1 VDQPY
6 DANPGNGGNLGQN
19 FNPNNGGAR
28 NGGNFNGGNVNG
40 GAFNGGN
47 FNGGA
52 VNNGGVWNGGL
63 NGGVNVGP
71 YVGGNVTDTGPITG
85 ANFADWANR
94 LRTVQNLI
102 DDPQLRQQV
111 ANALAQAQ
119 DMRRNYLRNRIP
131 PQWNL
136 VTSTVIEPLNQVNTA
151 LHQQLLRAEQPN
163 SLQPVDQ
170 EPVPDKYANA
180 VKRYYEALGN

>member
-1 VDQPY
+1 MNPNDLAQNFDPN
-6 DANPGNGGNLGQN
+6 NPGIGRPGGNGGGGNFNGGNL
-19 FNPNNGGAR
+19 
-28 NGGNFNGGNVNG
+28 NGGNFNGGNFGGNLNG

-47 FNGGA
+47 FN
-52 VNNGGVWNGGL
+52 NGVWNGG
-63 NGGVNVGP
+63 VGT
-71 YVGGNVTDTGPITG
+71 YLGGNVTDPGPITG
-85 ANFADWANR
+85 TNFADWANR

-102 DDPQLRQQV
+102 DDPALRQQV

-119 DMRRNYLRNRIP
+119 DMRRNYLRNRVP

-136 VTSTVIEPLNQVNTA
+136 VSSTVIEPLNQVSAA
-151 LHQQLLRAEQPN
+151 LHQQLLRADQPN

-170 EPVPDKYANA
+170 DPVPDKYANA